1 MRARIS
7 NITQAIEAITALLGE
22 RLSTNRAILDQH
34 GQSETYFRDAP
45 PDVVAFVHNAQEVSE
60 IVKICAQYDCP
71 IFPWGVGTSLEGHAL
86 AFRGGITINL
96 SEMNKLIDIYPE
108 DLLVS
113 VQPGITREALNEEL
127 RATGLF
133 FPVDPGTIATIGGM
147 TATRASGST
156 AVRYGTMKE
165 NVLALEVVLA
175 DGRIIRTGSKAKK
188 SSAGY
193 DLTHLMV
200 GSEGTLGIITEITLR
215 LQGQPEAIAAA
226 VCDFPDVESA
236 VNTVITAIQMGI
248 PMARIEMLDSLSMQ
262 ALNNYSQ
269 LGLPEKPHLFLE
281 FHGSENTVAEQSET
295 LKEITSDHGGGDFQ
309 WSTKT
314 EDRTKLW
321 KARHD
326 AFFATKALKPGFDGM
341 STDVCVP
348 ISKLAEAITQTTQ
361 DAEDHGMFAP
371 TLGHVGDGNYHTLFL
386 TDPNNPEELETA
398 KMLSARMNER
408 ALKLGGTV
416 TGEHGIGVGKLKY
429 MQAEHGD
436 AWSIMADIKRTLD
449 PQNIMNPGKVVQIN

>member
-1 MRARIS
+1 MS
-7 NITQAIEAITALLGE
+7 NIAQAIEALSTLLGD

-34 GQSETYFRDAP
+34 GQSETYFGDAP
-45 PDVVAFVHNAQEVSE
+45 PDAVAFAHDTQEVSE
-60 IVKICAQYDCP
+60 IVKICAKYDCP
-71 IFPWGVGTSLEGHAL
+71 IIPWGVGTSLEGHAL

-96 SEMNKLIDIYPE
+96 SEMNKIIDVYQE

-133 FPVDPGTIATIGGM
+133 FPVDPGANATIGGM
-147 TATRASGST
+147 TATRASGTT

-175 DGRIIRTGSKAKK
+175 DGRIIRTGTKAKK

-200 GSEGTLGIITEITLR
+200 GSEGTLGIITEVTLR

-236 VNTVITAIQMGI
+236 VNTVIVAIQMGI
-248 PMARIEMLDSLSMQ
+248 PMARIEMIDSLSMQ

-269 LGLPEKPHLFLE
+269 LGLPEKPHLFME
-281 FHGSENTVAEQSET
+281 FHGSKNAVAEQSET
-295 LKEITSDHGGGDFQ
+295 MKELAADHGGGDFQ
-309 WSTKT
+309 WTTKT

-321 KARHD
+321 KARHN
-326 AFFATKALKPGFDGM
+326 AFFAAKALKPGYDGL

-348 ISKLAEAITQTTQ
+348 ISKLAEAIAMTTQ
-361 DAEDHGMFAP
+361 DATDNGMFAP

-386 TDPNNPEELETA
+386 TDPNKPEELETA

-408 ALKLGGTV
+408 ALALGGTV
-416 TGEHGIGVGKLKY
+416 TGEHGIGVGKMKY
-429 MQAEHGD
+429 MLAEHGD
-436 AWSIMADIKRTLD
+436 AWSIMADIKRSLD